1 MKYMLDTNICIFA
14 IRNSNDNV
22 LKKFREYLED
32 ELYISSITLAEL
44 MYGVE
49 KSRKPEQN
57 RNALL
62 QFLTLIDIKEFS
74 EKAAI
79 EYGKIRAFLENQGTP
94 IGPLDTLIAA
104 HAVSENMILVT
115 HNTKEF
121 LRIPDLTVE
130 NWTFE

>member
-22 LKKFREYLED
+22 PKKFHEHLDD

-79 EYGKIRAFLENQGTP
+79 EYGKIRAFLENQGTH

-121 LRIPDLTVE
+121 LRVPDLTVE

>member
-22 LKKFREYLED
+22 LKKFHDYLND

-121 LRIPDLTVE
+121 LRVPDLKVE

>member
-22 LKKFREYLED
+22 LKKFHEHLDD

-49 KSRKPEQN
+49 KSKKPEQN

>member
-22 LKKFREYLED
+22 LKKFHDHLDD

-49 KSRKPEQN
+49 KNRKPEQN

-121 LRIPDLTVE
+121 LRAPDLTVE

>member
-22 LKKFREYLED
+22 LKKFREHLED

>member
-1 MKYMLDTNICIFA
+1 MKYMLDNIICIFA

-22 LKKFREYLED
+22 LKKFHEHLDD

-49 KSRKPEQN
+49 KSRKHEQN

-121 LRIPDLTVE
+121 LRVPDLTVE

>member
-22 LKKFREYLED
+22 LKKFHDYLND

-121 LRIPDLTVE
+121 LRVPELTVE

>member
-22 LKKFREYLED
+22 LKKFHEHLND
-32 ELYISSITLAEL
+32 ELYISLITLAEL
-44 MYGVE
+44 MHGVE

-115 HNTKEF
+115 HNMKEF
-121 LRIPDLTVE
+121 LRVPDLTVE

>member
-1 MKYMLDTNICIFA
+1 LDTNICIFA

-22 LKKFREYLED
+22 LKKFREHLED

>member
-22 LKKFREYLED
+22 LKKFHEHLD
-32 ELYISSITLAEL
+32 NELYISSITLAEL

>member
-1 MKYMLDTNICIFA
+1 MKYMLDTIICIFA

-22 LKKFREYLED
+22 LKKFHEHLDD

-121 LRIPDLTVE
+121 LRVPDLTVE

>member
-22 LKKFREYLED
+22 LKKFREHLDD

-121 LRIPDLTVE
+121 LRVPDLTVE

>member
-22 LKKFREYLED
+22 LKKFHDHLDD

>member
-22 LKKFREYLED
+22 LKKFREHLED

-49 KSRKPEQN
+49 KSMKPEQN

>member
-22 LKKFREYLED
+22 LKKFHEHLDD

-121 LRIPDLTVE
+121 LRVPDLTVE

>member
-1 MKYMLDTNICIFA
+1 
-14 IRNSNDNV
+14 
-22 LKKFREYLED
+22 
-32 ELYISSITLAEL
+32 

-104 HAVSENMILVT
+104 VT

-121 LRIPDLTVE
+121 LRVPDLTVE

>member
-22 LKKFREYLED
+22 LKKFHDHLDD

-49 KSRKPEQN
+49 KNRKPEQN

-121 LRIPDLTVE
+121 LRVPDLTVE

>member
-22 LKKFREYLED
+22 LKKFREHLDD

-62 QFLTLIDIKEFS
+62 QFLTLIDIKKFS

-121 LRIPDLTVE
+121 LRVPDLTVE

>member
-22 LKKFREYLED
+22 LKKFREHLED

-49 KSRKPEQN
+49 KNRKPEQN

-121 LRIPDLTVE
+121 LRVPELTVE

>member
-14 IRNSNDNV
+14 IRNSNNNV
-22 LKKFREYLED
+22 LKKFREHLDD

-121 LRIPDLTVE
+121 LRVPDLTVE

>member
-22 LKKFREYLED
+22 LKKFREHLDD

-49 KSRKPEQN
+49 KNRKPEQN

>member
-1 MKYMLDTNICIFA
+1 MKYMLDTIICIFA

-22 LKKFREYLED
+22 LKKFHEHLDD

-49 KSRKPEQN
+49 KSRKHEQN

>member
-22 LKKFREYLED
+22 LKKFREHLDD

>member
-22 LKKFREYLED
+22 LKKFREHLED

-79 EYGKIRAFLENQGTP
+79 EYGKICAFLENQGTP

-115 HNTKEF
+115 HNMKEF
-121 LRIPDLTVE
+121 LRVPDLTVE

>member
-22 LKKFREYLED
+22 LKKFHEHLDD

-79 EYGKIRAFLENQGTP
+79 EYGKICAFLENQGTP
-94 IGPLDTLIAA
+94 IGPLDTLTAA

-121 LRIPDLTVE
+121 LRVPELTVE

>member
-22 LKKFREYLED
+22 LKKFHDHLDD

-44 MYGVE
+44 MY
-49 KSRKPEQN
+49 KKKKNRKPEQN

-62 QFLTLIDIKEFS
+62 QFLTLIDIQEFS

-121 LRIPDLTVE
+121 LRVPDLTVE

>member
-22 LKKFREYLED
+22 LKKFHEHLDD

-49 KSRKPEQN
+49 KSKKPEQN

-121 LRIPDLTVE
+121 LRVPDLTVE

>member
-22 LKKFREYLED
+22 LKKFREHLDD

-115 HNTKEF
+115 HNMKEF
-121 LRIPDLTVE
+121 LRVPDLTVE

>member
-22 LKKFREYLED
+22 LKKFREHLDD

-79 EYGKIRAFLENQGTP
+79 EYGKIRAFIENQGTP

-121 LRIPDLTVE
+121 LRVPDLTVE

>member
-22 LKKFREYLED
+22 LKKFREHLEN

>member
-22 LKKFREYLED
+22 LKKFREHLED

-49 KSRKPEQN
+49 KNRKPEQN

-79 EYGKIRAFLENQGTP
+79 EYGKICAFLENQGTP

-121 LRIPDLTVE
+121 LRVPELTVE

>member
-22 LKKFREYLED
+22 LKKFREHLDD

-62 QFLTLIDIKEFS
+62 QFLTLIDIKGFS
-74 EKAAI
+74 EKATI

-121 LRIPDLTVE
+121 LRVPDLTVE

>member
-14 IRNSNDNV
+14 TRNSNDNV
-22 LKKFREYLED
+22 LKKFHEHLDD

-121 LRIPDLTVE
+121 LRVPDLTVE

>member
-22 LKKFREYLED
+22 LKKFHDHLDD

-49 KSRKPEQN
+49 KNRKPEQN

>member
-22 LKKFREYLED
+22 LKKFHEHLDD

-104 HAVSENMILVT
+104 HSVSENMILVT

-121 LRIPDLTVE
+121 LRVPDLTVE

>member
-22 LKKFREYLED
+22 LKKLREHLEV

-121 LRIPDLTVE
+121 LRVPDLTVE

>member
-22 LKKFREYLED
+22 LKKFHDHLDD

-49 KSRKPEQN
+49 KNRKPEQN

-94 IGPLDTLIAA
+94 IGPLDTLLAA

-121 LRIPDLTVE
+121 LRVPELTVE

>member
-22 LKKFREYLED
+22 LKKFHDHLDD

-130 NWTFE
+130 NWTFD

>member
-22 LKKFREYLED
+22 LKKFREHLED

-115 HNTKEF
+115 HSTKEF
-121 LRIPDLTVE
+121 LRVPDLTVE

>member
-22 LKKFREYLED
+22 LKKFREHLED

-121 LRIPDLTVE
+121 LRVPDLTVE